1 MSDAEIQRK
10 IAQFSFI
17 EEALDYFE
25 SGDEPAFISEYRTPL
40 VQRFNGYL
48 LMVKPED
55 WFAARRC
62 LKSAYCKIQRS
73 RLDPYSRSACRGAPL
88 ISDVNTSVKLTTK
101 KLSEC

>member
-10 IAQFSFI
+10 IAQFSSI

-25 SGDEPAFISEYRTPL
+25 IGYEPAFISEYRTPL
-40 VQRFNGYL
+40 VKRFNGYL
-48 LMVKPED
+48 IMVKPED

-73 RLDPYSRSACRGAPL
+73 RLDPHSRSACRGC
-88 ISDVNTSVKLTTK
+88 TT
-101 KLSEC
+101 CQRR